1 MKIIFD
7 IVSMDASNGDVVF
20 NNEFVEKDF
29 ESISKKIGYFS
40 NVLLE
45 KSCWNHSLS
54 VTVVDF
60 FERWERS

>member
-40 NVLLE
+40 NVLF
-45 KSCWNHSLS
+45 KKGCRNNSLS
-54 VTVVDF
+54 VAVVDF